1 MNSPSRFKF
10 SVPIALIFLSL
21 IPVVAGM
28 VRLTGLARGVAVTP
42 ENSRFFASP
51 QPVIIH
57 ILSASIFCII
67 GAFQFAPDFRKRNPR
82 WHRIAGRILIVSGIL
97 AALSGIWMTQFY
109 PLKPD
114 LQGDLLFGLRYAFGS
129 AMVLFIML
137 SFLAIRK
144 GDVSQHKAWIL
155 RGYAIGQGAGT
166 QALILLPWT
175 FIVGTP
181 DIITYEMLMGL
192 GWVINSVVAERI
204 IKTSNLDSKVLLN

>member
-1 MNSPSRFKF
+1 MNSRISFRI
-10 SVPIALIFLSL
+10 SVPDALILLSL

-28 VRLTGLARGVAVTP
+28 VRLTRLARGVAVTP